1 MERAAIPLPSGLYTD
16 SWRGTTHIAR
26 ESLRFPVTGMTA
38 DRRRLPK
45 LGVSIA
51 VFLISAEVGVTLG
64 SHGLFCYRV
73 EPRSA
78 GRVPSAFR

>member
-1 MERAAIPLPSGLYTD
+1 
-16 SWRGTTHIAR
+16 
-26 ESLRFPVTGMTA
+26 MTA